1 MTKAPQNT
9 DDPRMTTIRT
19 NSEAA
24 NASCTSECQ
33 SKNHRVPKADP
44 TAAPTMTW
52 FSVWRRWDTR
62 NHDCTQIRLEL
73 ACSQWHKTTAWC
85 YENGNIHDM
94 IEHGGASRNTSL
106 DKTGRLRHGI
116 TYNNNNNIAFFPKQV
131 GVGTWYN
138 LLGHYSYQIGGHW
151 QSCRPKNH
159 SQIICPNPVIYCILK
174 GNRWIKHYGML
185 EKKGI
190 WYVLIME
197 K

>member
-1 MTKAPQNT
+1 MTKPTQNT
-9 DDPRMTTIRT
+9 HDPRMTTTRT

-94 IEHGGASRNTSL
+94 IEHGGASKDHFTRQNR
-106 DKTGRLRHGI
+106 G
-116 TYNNNNNIAFFPKQV
+116 AE
-131 GVGTWYN
+131 TWYKSWALFLPDRRPLTELQAQESRLDN
-138 LLGHYSYQIGGHW
+138 LS
-151 QSCRPKNH
+151 H
-159 SQIICPNPVIYCILK
+159 SSSTLHFK
-174 GNRWIKHYGML
+174 RK
-185 EKKGI
+185 
-190 WYVLIME
+190 
-197 K
+197 

>member
-62 NHDCTQIRLEL
+62 NHDCTRIGQEL
-73 ACSQWHKTTAWC
+73 ACSQWHKTTTWC

-94 IEHGGASRNTSL
+94 IEHEGASKEHFTRQNR
-106 DKTGRLRHGI
+106 G
-116 TYNNNNNIAFFPKQV
+116 AE
-131 GVGTWYN
+131 TWYN
-138 LLGHYSYQIGGHW
+138 LVGHCSYQIGRHW

-159 SQIICPNPVIYCILK
+159 GQIICPNPVIYCILK
-174 GNRWIKHYGML
+174 GNRWIKHYVML